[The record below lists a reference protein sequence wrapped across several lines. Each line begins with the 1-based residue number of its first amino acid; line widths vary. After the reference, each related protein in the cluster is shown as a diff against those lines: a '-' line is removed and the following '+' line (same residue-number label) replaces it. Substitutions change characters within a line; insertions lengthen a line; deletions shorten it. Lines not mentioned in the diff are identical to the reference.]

1 MDREWEHGSS
11 EKNSLHSRDN
21 PFFIITR
28 NEIFQESWCSNVPIL
43 LHHSIHPSGNN
54 FRILFFFFNLT
65 KLPWWLIQQRI
76 CLQCGRP
83 RFNPWVRKMLWRR
96 EWLLTSVFLSGEFHG
111 QRSLAGCSPW
121 GHKESNM
128 TAQLSLS
135 HTFLI

>member
-1 MDREWEHGSS
+1 MHREWEHGSS
-11 EKNSLHSRDN
+11 EKNSLHSRGN

-28 NEIFQESWCSNVPIL
+28 NEISQESWCSNIPAFL
-43 LHHSIHPSGNN
+43 RHSIHPSGNN
-54 FRILFFFFNLT
+54 FSILFFLKFNKASLVAHT
-65 KLPWWLIQQRI
+65 AKNLLAVQ
-76 CLQCGRP
+76 RP
-83 RFNPWVRKMLWRR
+83 RFNPWVRKMPWRR

-128 TAQLSLS
+128 TAQLSFS